1 MNEKKERRS
10 LGVILVEGIMRLN
23 GMLPLW
29 WHRGWAKILAWFFGK
44 VMHYREDV
52 VMVNLSRCFPGKK
65 YKEISRI
72 KDRFYRHLGSVI
84 TESVWY
90 GACVGKRGRRRI
102 RRSGIVRIT
111 NPEVFNSLC
120 DNHLQVMVLQSHTG
134 NWEIIS
140 AIREYSPDLELS
152 LDIRDVC
159 VTYKEMTSKLWNRVM
174 EDNRC
179 APIRDIADFSGYTES
194 REVLRYAVSHRKDR
208 RCYVFITDQYPYS
221 FATKHNVGKFM
232 NQDTVSMNA
241 AATLACKMDMAVCY
255 LRYAEREGGGYEMT
269 FVPIAEQASQSDP
282 DTIMKQYYSLLEED
296 LNAQPWNYLWSHKRW
311 K

>member
-140 AIREYSPDLELS
+140 AIREYSPDLDLS

-179 APIRDIADFSGYTES
+179 APIKHTAFDGYLEASKVFRFAITHR
-194 REVLRYAVSHRKDR
+194 RERYI
-208 RCYVFITDQYPYS
+208 YIFPTDQYPYGI
-221 FATKHNVGKFM
+221 ATRHDIGEFM
-232 NQDTVSMNA
+232 HQPTLAMTGGTA
-241 AATLACKMDMAVCY
+241 LACKFGMSVSY
-255 LRYAEREGGGYEMT
+255 LRWKNVGRGRYEVE
-269 FVPIAEQASQSDP
+269 FVPICPDASKETP
-282 DTIMKQYYSLLEED
+282 EGIMEKYYSLLEKD
-296 LNAQPWNYLWSHKRW
+296 IQAQPWNYLWTHRRW